1 MYEIDPWNST
11 MLSIDLTKLA
21 KWYNKA
27 EAALEVTDD
36 DAVYKALMQVRDEL
50 ALCIDEKLGP
60 DHYNFG

>member
-11 MLSIDLTKLA
+11 TLSIDLTKLA

-27 EAALEVTDD
+27 EAALDVSDD

-50 ALCIDEKLGP
+50 ALLINEKLGP